1 MVGFLQENNRSV
13 LEVYQIKRKHTLFCW
28 FKSLMSYS
36 LDLQSALTE
45 TTWIKL
51 SIAYQ
56 NNNMNKTKLNPPDT
70 QHQLPCTN
78 WTCIQCWLTI
88 QRWRNEQ
95 THLLFY
101 LLISRTFKKIFIKWK
116 ADIWPVQ
123 QVFTLY
129 LRIQLDYQGWMFRLR
144 ASSSFPKSFS
154 LLVSDLGQHGLYVE
168 IETVAMDCA
177 SIFSLILL

>member
-101 LLISRTFKKIFIKWK
+101 LLISRTFKKNLLNEKPAFDQSNKSLHSI
-116 ADIWPVQ
+116 
-123 QVFTLY
+123 Y
-129 LRIQLDYQGWMFRLR
+129 
-144 ASSSFPKSFS
+144 ASNLIIRGECFAWGPHHLFPSHFP
-154 LLVSDLGQHGLYVE
+154 
-168 IETVAMDCA
+168 
-177 SIFSLILL
+177 FW